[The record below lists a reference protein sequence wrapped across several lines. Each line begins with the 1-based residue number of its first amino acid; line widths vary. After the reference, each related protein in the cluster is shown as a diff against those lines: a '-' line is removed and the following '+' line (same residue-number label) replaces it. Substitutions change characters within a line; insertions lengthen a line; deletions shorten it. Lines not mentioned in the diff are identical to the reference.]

1 MAYVKRITIH
11 KTLLKS
17 LQYIENHKKT
27 NEKILVSSNK
37 CSQDEK
43 VAIKEMMLLKK
54 SHGKEDGIQGF
65 HFIQSF
71 KKGEVSEDV
80 AHQMGKE
87 WAAKFL
93 DDNYQYVLST
103 HNDKDHIHNHIV
115 INSVG
120 LNGKKYNS
128 CVNERED
135 IRRYSDL
142 VCLEHGLSIIERKG
156 KIKYRSYKEW
166 LESKNKTSW
175 KDTIREDI
183 DYAISSSASFEE
195 FIKKMKSEGYY
206 MKYGEKT
213 KYMTYEKSGMKKAVR
228 GKTLGEDYSEERI
241 RERIRYKEYNIGH
254 HKSKHIRRYK
264 IDIYDYEYQIRRLT
278 YRPGSLNTS
287 IRLIVLLFQVVFRN
301 NRLSYEKDN
310 RPVKYTYAQK
320 RAIEGIKD
328 LTNSLNLL
336 DKYNLKTRSDVRNE
350 KQRLNEKIVIED
362 EKLKK
367 FDSLKIKSAAI
378 VTEIEMFNKYK
389 KYYQEYQ
396 SSILKA
402 AYKKKHEYELEK
414 FESCKGR
421 LRKFGLEESEFE
433 KFKKSYEKISEQ
445 MEEVQVEKEKIYD
458 ELFEIEKLDKY
469 LDNEKR
475 DEILKE
481 IMLEREEENNKEKK
495 ER

>member
-11 KTLLKS
+11 ATLLKA
-17 LQYIENHKKT
+17 LKYVENPKKT
-27 NEKILVSSNK
+27 NERVLISSNK
-37 CSQDEK
+37 CNQNANI
-43 VAIKEMMLLKK
+43 AIKEMRELKK
-54 SHGKEDGIQGF
+54 IHEKEDGIQGF

-93 DDNYQYVLST
+93 DDNYQYILST

-120 LNGKKYNS
+120 LNGRKYNS

-175 KDTIREDI
+175 KDIVREDI
-183 DYAISSSASFEE
+183 DLAIFSSDSFEG
-195 FIKKMKSEGYY
+195 FISKMKSEGYY
-206 MKYGEKT
+206 IKCGEKT
-213 KYMTYEKSGMKKAVR
+213 KYMTFEKSGMKKAVR
-228 GKTLGEDYSEERI
+228 GKTLGEDYTEESI
-241 RERIRYKEYNIGH
+241 RDRIRYKEYNISH
-254 HKSKHIRRYK
+254 LKSKHIRRYK
-264 IDIYDYEYQIRRLT
+264 IDVYDYEYQIRKLT

-301 NRLSYEKDN
+301 NKLSYEKDD
-310 RPVKYTYAQK
+310 RPIKYTYAQK
-320 RAIEGIKD
+320 CAIEGIKD

-336 DKYNLKTRSDVRNE
+336 DKYNLKTRSDVSNE
-350 KQRLNEKIVIED
+350 KQRLNDKIVMED

-367 FDSLKIKSAAI
+367 FDSLKIKSAAV
-378 VTEIEMFNKYK
+378 VTEIEIFNKYK
-389 KYYQEYQ
+389 RYYQEYQ
-396 SSILKA
+396 SSVLKA

-414 FESCKGR
+414 FEVCKER
-421 LRKFGLEESEFE
+421 LKKFGLEETEFE
-433 KFKKSYEKISEQ
+433 KFKKNYDRISEQ
-445 MEEVQVEKEKIYD
+445 MKEIQTEKEKIYE

-469 LDNEKR
+469 LDDEKR
-475 DEILKE
+475 DKILNEI
-481 IMLEREEENNKEKK
+481 ILEKGTDTNKDK